1 MKKFVNKWGEPITKP
16 KSFSNDMNGGSNNI
30 NTQLLEQKY
39 YLKYLK
45 YKSKYFKL
53 KNQNK

>member
-1 MKKFVNKWGEPITKP
+1 
-16 KSFSNDMNGGSNNI
+16 MNGGSNNI